1 MEFNTINKHII
12 RGRTFYVCSNFHGAQ
27 RSRYYRGFR
36 ASYTN
41 LCRPFV
47 YFYPYMEYVI
57 LALPQDTPHDIEEL
71 YAYLKKQSDRLDI
84 TLLLEDTV
92 DALFMALSQHTRGT
106 YIQWLIPG
114 ATIPDNKFRYIG
126 AALTNNPAPMFICHL
141 TLNIEVKT
149 INAKIVF
156 FSQGK
161 NLLSWLREHHIPD
174 NYALTLPLFRQE
186 DIAKLQYLKPCFHD
200 GSFHADILWNSLLPE
215 CEILITI

>member
-114 ATIPDNKFRYIG
+114 ATIPDN
-126 AALTNNPAPMFICHL
+126 
-141 TLNIEVKT
+141 
-149 INAKIVF
+149 
-156 FSQGK
+156 
-161 NLLSWLREHHIPD
+161 
-174 NYALTLPLFRQE
+174 YALTLPLFRQE